1 MMSNLIQLKKMS
13 KEQIDILL
21 NKWISRKLMVFIVAC
36 VGLFAGNL
44 DSNDWVVIATAYI
57 GIEGAT
63 NIVER
68 LMKAKVNRNEN

>member
-1 MMSNLIQLKKMS
+1 MSR
-13 KEQIDILL
+13 EQIDILI
-21 NKWISRKLMVFIVAC
+21 NKWISRKLMVFVVAC
-36 VGLFAGNL
+36 IGLFVGNL

-68 LMKAKVNRNEN
+68 LMKAKTNKNEN

>member
-1 MMSNLIQLKKMS
+1 MKKMS

-36 VGLFAGNL
+36 VGLFLGNL

-68 LMKAKVNRNEN
+68 LMKAKANRNEN